1 METIIGT
8 GGPGGG
14 PGDGPGGGP
23 GDGQPPADLIKDSD
37 TARFTQD
44 VIEASMTTPVIV
56 DFWAPWCGPCKQL
69 TPALEKSVRAAR
81 GAVRLVKVNIDENQ
95 SLAAQL
101 RIQSV
106 PAVYA
111 FFQGQPVDGFV
122 GAQSESQIKDFIA
135 RLVAQGGGAPGP
147 SPVDQALE
155 QAQAA
160 LDGGQPAAASA
171 LYGQVLQH
179 EPDNEAALAG
189 MVRCYLESG
198 DAAAA
203 RERFDALTE
212 EMAAKPAFVSVKA
225 ALELA
230 EQTADS
236 GPLTELEA
244 RVAASPAD
252 HQARYDLA
260 IALHAADQREA
271 AAEALVEI
279 LRRDR
284 KWNQEAAR
292 HQLLKFFEA
301 WGPTDPITLSAR
313 RQLSSLLFS

>member
-8 GGPGGG
+8 NGPGGG
-14 PGDGPGGGP
+14 PSG
-23 GDGQPPADLIKDSD
+23 GQPPADLIKDSD
-37 TARFTQD
+37 TARFAQD
-44 VIEASMTTPVIV
+44 VVEASMTTPVIV

-69 TPALEKSVRAAR
+69 TPTLEKSVRAAR
-81 GAVRLVKVNIDENQ
+81 GAVSLVKVNIDENQ

-122 GAQSESQIKDFIA
+122 GAQSESQVKDFIQ
-135 RLVAQGGGAPGP
+135 RLVAQSGGAPGP

-203 RERFDALTE
+203 REMFDALTE
-212 EMAAKPAFVSVKA
+212 EMAGKPAFASVKA

-236 GPLTELEA
+236 GPLSELEA
-244 RVAASPAD
+244 RVAANPAD

-260 IALHAADQREA
+260 IALHAAGEREA
-271 AAEALVEI
+271 AAEALIEI
-279 LRRDR
+279 IRRER
-284 KWNQEAAR
+284 NWNEEAAR
-292 HQLLKFFEA
+292 HQLLKLFEA
-301 WGPTDPITLSAR
+301 WGPTDPNTLSAR

>member
-1 METIIGT
+1 METIIGSN
-8 GGPGGG
+8 GS
-14 PGDGPGGGP
+14 GDGA
-23 GDGQPPADLIKDSD
+23 PPADLIKDSD
-37 TARFTQD
+37 AARFAQD
-44 VIEASMTTPVIV
+44 VIDASMTVPVIV

-69 TPALEKSVRAAR
+69 TPALEKSVQAAR

-95 SLAAQL
+95 SLAAQM

-122 GAQSESQIKDFIA
+122 GAQSESQIKSFIE
-135 RLVAQGGGAPGP
+135 RLVAQSGAALGP

-179 EPDNEAALAG
+179 EPDNETALAG
-189 MVRCYLESG
+189 MVRSYLESG

-203 RERFDALTE
+203 REMFDALTE

-230 EQTADS
+230 EQTAES
-236 GPLTELEA
+236 GPLAELEA
-244 RVAASPAD
+244 RVAAHPAD

-260 IALHAADQREA
+260 IALHAGGEREA
-271 AAEALVEI
+271 AAETLIE
-279 LRRDR
+279 LMRRER
-284 KWNQEAAR
+284 GWNEDAAR

-301 WGPTDPITLSAR
+301 WGPSDPITLSAR

>member
-1 METIIGT
+1 METIIGSN
-8 GGPGGG
+8 GS
-14 PGDGPGGGP
+14 GDGA
-23 GDGQPPADLIKDSD
+23 PPADLIKDSD
-37 TARFTQD
+37 TARFAQD
-44 VIEASMTTPVIV
+44 VIDASMTVPVIV

-69 TPALEKSVRAAR
+69 TPALEKSVQAAR

-95 SLAAQL
+95 SLAAQM

-122 GAQSESQIKDFIA
+122 GAQSESQIKSFIE
-135 RLVAQGGGAPGP
+135 RLVAQSGAALGP

-179 EPDNEAALAG
+179 EPDNETALAG
-189 MVRCYLESG
+189 MVRSYLESG

-203 RERFDALTE
+203 REMFDALTE

-230 EQTADS
+230 EQTAES
-236 GPLTELEA
+236 GPLAELEA
-244 RVAASPAD
+244 RVAAHPAD

-260 IALHAADQREA
+260 IALHAGGEREA
-271 AAEALVEI
+271 AAETLIE
-279 LRRDR
+279 LMRRER
-284 KWNQEAAR
+284 GWNEDAAR

-301 WGPTDPITLSAR
+301 WGPSDPITLSAR

>member
-1 METIIGT
+1 METIIGSN
-8 GGPGGG
+8 GS
-14 PGDGPGGGP
+14 GDGA
-23 GDGQPPADLIKDSD
+23 PPADLIKDSD
-37 TARFTQD
+37 TARFAQD
-44 VIEASMTTPVIV
+44 VIDASMTVPVIV

-69 TPALEKSVRAAR
+69 TPALEKSVQAAR

-95 SLAAQL
+95 SLAAQM

-111 FFQGQPVDGFV
+111 FYQGQPVDGFV
-122 GAQSESQIKDFIA
+122 GAQSESQIKSFIE
-135 RLVAQGGGAPGP
+135 RLVAQSGAALGP

-179 EPDNEAALAG
+179 EPDNETALAG
-189 MVRCYLESG
+189 MVRSYLESG

-203 RERFDALTE
+203 REMFDALTE

-230 EQTADS
+230 EQTAES
-236 GPLTELEA
+236 GPLAELEA
-244 RVAASPAD
+244 RVAAHPAD

-260 IALHAADQREA
+260 IALHAGGEREA
-271 AAEALVEI
+271 AAETLIE
-279 LRRDR
+279 LMRRER
-284 KWNQEAAR
+284 GWNEDAAR

-301 WGPTDPITLSAR
+301 WGPSDPITLSAR

>member
-1 METIIGT
+1 METIIGSN
-8 GGPGGG
+8 GS
-14 PGDGPGGGP
+14 GDGA
-23 GDGQPPADLIKDSD
+23 PPADLIKDSD
-37 TARFTQD
+37 TARFAQD
-44 VIEASMTTPVIV
+44 VIDASMTVPVIV

-69 TPALEKSVRAAR
+69 TPTLEKSVQAAR

-95 SLAAQL
+95 SLAAQM

-111 FFQGQPVDGFV
+111 FVQGQPVDGFV
-122 GAQSESQIKDFIA
+122 GAQSESQIKSFIE
-135 RLVAQGGGAPGP
+135 RLVAQSGAALGP

-179 EPDNEAALAG
+179 EPDNETALAG
-189 MVRCYLESG
+189 MVRSYLESG
-198 DAAAA
+198 AAAAA
-203 RERFDALTE
+203 REMFDALTE

-230 EQTADS
+230 EQTAES
-236 GPLTELEA
+236 GPLAELEA
-244 RVAASPAD
+244 RVAAHPAD

-260 IALHAADQREA
+260 IALHAGGEREA
-271 AAEALVEI
+271 AAETLIE
-279 LRRDR
+279 LMRRER
-284 KWNQEAAR
+284 GWNEDAAR

-301 WGPTDPITLSAR
+301 WGPSDPITLSAR
-313 RQLSSLLFS
+313 RQLSALLFS